1 MSSNILTM
9 MIGIST
15 FLGLLGL
22 GALLWGLKSGQF
34 NDRERFLGGALRDGE
49 DELKDAALMQKRQE
63 EAKKR
68 KNEYR
73 PPD

>member
-1 MSSNILTM
+1 MSSNVLTM

-22 GALLWGLKSGQF
+22 AALLWGLKSGQF
-34 NDRERFLGGALRDGE
+34 NDRERFLGGALRDSE
-49 DELKDAALMQKRQE
+49 DDLKDAVILEKRRE

-68 KNEYR
+68 KKEYR